1 MSKAAVRS
9 ERSKG
14 SEGFGCGL
22 VSLLLLPLDLGEGV
36 DLPLS
41 LPPLASPPRSFFLR
55 WEGVVEKGRAVPVVG
70 AGARMRSWGC
80 EGRGAPRVVARPV
93 LWKEG
98 QLELKMGVNWY
109 ENEPCKRAQ
118 RRAGVAQ
125 QRVGGP
131 DGLHGGGVLARAVCW
146 SLVLGRRRQKFG
158 VELELPHQD
167 VNCGLL
173 GEDCPASLMGGDLAM
188 TVHRFTQSGRVA

>member
-1 MSKAAVRS
+1 MRS

-70 AGARMRSWGC
+70 AGARTRSWGC

-98 QLELKMGVNWY
+98 QLELKMGVN
-109 ENEPCKRAQ
+109 
-118 RRAGVAQ
+118 
-125 QRVGGP
+125 
-131 DGLHGGGVLARAVCW
+131 
-146 SLVLGRRRQKFG
+146 
-158 VELELPHQD
+158 
-167 VNCGLL
+167 
-173 GEDCPASLMGGDLAM
+173 
-188 TVHRFTQSGRVA
+188 

>member
-1 MSKAAVRS
+1 MRS

-14 SEGFGCGL
+14 SEGFGCG
-22 VSLLLLPLDLGEGV
+22 VESLLLPPPVDLGEGV

-41 LPPLASPPRSFFLR
+41 LPLPLLSPPRSFFLR
-55 WEGVVEKGRAVPVVG
+55 WEGVVEKGRAAPVVG
-70 AGARMRSWGC
+70 AGARTRSWGC
-80 EGRGAPRVVARPV
+80 DGRGALREVVKLV
-93 LWKEG
+93 LGEQG
-98 QLELKMGVNWY
+98 QLELKMGVNWDG
-109 ENEPCKRAQ
+109 NEPRKRTQ

-131 DGLHGGGVLARAVCW
+131 GGLHGGGVLAEAACW

-158 VELELPHQD
+158 VEPSSPTKTL

-173 GEDCPASLMGGDLAM
+173 GEDCLAPLMSGDLAM